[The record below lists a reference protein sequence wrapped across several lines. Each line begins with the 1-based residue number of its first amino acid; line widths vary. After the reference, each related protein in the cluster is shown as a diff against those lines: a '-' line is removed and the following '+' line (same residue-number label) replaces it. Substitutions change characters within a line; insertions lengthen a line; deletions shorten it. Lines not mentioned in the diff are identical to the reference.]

1 MYSRKIINMK
11 LFTVTAIVV
20 IGLLFVANHFSRS
33 LFSGIREVWAAEA
46 KTKTPQKDVAT
57 SPKKVPRLI
66 DVGADKCIPC
76 VMMAPILEELKK
88 EYAGILDVEFV
99 DVWKNPN
106 AGQKYGIRG
115 IPTQIFYDAS
125 GKELGR
131 HLGFISK
138 EQILQSFKK
147 FGIEL
152 KSPEQKKKVTG

>member
-1 MYSRKIINMK
+1 MRLYRNGSFIIFVLLIILMGRGFSANAQDKGSK
-11 LFTVTAIVV
+11 LPQTAK
-20 IGLLFVANHFSRS
+20 S
-33 LFSGIREVWAAEA
+33 L
-46 KTKTPQKDVAT
+46 
-57 SPKKVPRLI
+57 PRLI

-76 VMMAPILEELKK
+76 IAMAPILEELKN
-88 EYAGILDVEFV
+88 EYTGILNVEFV

-131 HLGFISK
+131 HMGFISK
-138 EQILQSFKK
+138 EQILKTFKG

-152 KSPEQKKKVTG
+152 KKNPEQKKK

>member
-1 MYSRKIINMK
+1 MGTRRVISII
-11 LFTVTAIVV
+11 TVMAVLMTVSLAFSKNTA
-20 IGLLFVANHFSRS
+20 L
-33 LFSGIREVWAAEA
+33 
-46 KTKTPQKDVAT
+46 
-57 SPKKVPRLI
+57 SPKPLPRLV

-76 VMMAPILEELKK
+76 IAMAPILEEMKK
-88 EYAGILDVEFV
+88 EYAGILDVEFI

-131 HLGFISK
+131 HMGFISK
-138 EQILQSFKK
+138 EQILQSFRK

-152 KSPEQKKKVTG
+152 KNPEQKKK